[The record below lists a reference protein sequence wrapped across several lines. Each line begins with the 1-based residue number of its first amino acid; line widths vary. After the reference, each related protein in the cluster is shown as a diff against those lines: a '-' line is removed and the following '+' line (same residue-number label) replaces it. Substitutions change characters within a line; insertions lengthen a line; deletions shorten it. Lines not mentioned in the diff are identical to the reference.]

1 MLTRFVA
8 LLATA
13 RTALLTLVTLLLL
26 PRATPPPPRARGRHE
41 TRSDRGD
48 VPGWVLITVMTAA
61 LVVALWA
68 LAGEAFTSLFTDS
81 INRVRQAG

>member
-1 MLTRFVA
+1 MFTRIRLLVVVA
-8 LLATA
+8 LLTVLTCAT
-13 RTALLTLVTLLLL
+13 RTVSAAS
-26 PRATPPPPRARGRHE
+26 ATRRRGRRD
-41 TRSDRGD
+41 TLPDRGD

-81 INRVRQAG
+81 INKVRQAG

>member
-1 MLTRFVA
+1 MLVRTRA
-8 LLATA
+8 LVVT
-13 RTALLTLVTLLLL
+13 TLLTVLGLLGGVAT
-26 PRATPPPPRARGRHE
+26 RASTAAAPHRRGR
-41 TRSDRGD
+41 RDSRPDRGD

-81 INRVRQAG
+81 INKVRQAG

>member
-1 MLTRFVA
+1 ML
-8 LLATA
+8 A
-13 RTALLTLVTLLLL
+13 RTRALVVASLLSVLTLIGGLAS
-26 PRATPPPPRARGRHE
+26 PSPPPRRRGHRDS
-41 TRSDRGD
+41 RPDRGD

-81 INRVRQAG
+81 INKVRQAG

>member
-1 MLTRFVA
+1 MLVRTRA
-8 LLATA
+8 LVVT
-13 RTALLTLVTLLLL
+13 TLLTVLGLLGGLAS
-26 PRATPPPPRARGRHE
+26 RASTASARHRRGR
-41 TRSDRGD
+41 RDSRPDRGD

-81 INRVRQAG
+81 INKVRQAG

>member
-1 MLTRFVA
+1 MLVRTRALIVA
-8 LLATA
+8 SLLSV
-13 RTALLTLVTLLLL
+13 LTLIGGLAS
-26 PRATPPPPRARGRHE
+26 PASPPRRRGR
-41 TRSDRGD
+41 RDSRPDRGD

-81 INRVRQAG
+81 INKVRQAG

>member
-1 MLTRFVA
+1 MLVRTRA
-8 LLATA
+8 LIVTSLLSTLALIA
-13 RTALLTLVTLLLL
+13 GLAS
-26 PRATPPPPRARGRHE
+26 PASPPRRRGR
-41 TRSDRGD
+41 RDSRPDRGD

-81 INRVRQAG
+81 INKVRQAG

>member
-1 MLTRFVA
+1 MFTRLHA
-8 LLATA
+8 LLVTTLAT
-13 RTALLTLVTLLLL
+13 LLTTLLR
-26 PRATPPPPRARGRHE
+26 PRAESPPSPSRGRRE
-41 TRSDRGD
+41 TRADRGD

>member
-1 MLTRFVA
+1 MLVRTRALIVA
-8 LLATA
+8 SLLSTL
-13 RTALLTLVTLLLL
+13 ALIGGLTY
-26 PRATPPPPRARGRHE
+26 PASPPRRRGR
-41 TRSDRGD
+41 RDSRPDRGD

-81 INRVRQAG
+81 INKVRQAG

>member
-8 LLATA
+8 LATSFLLALYAPFRWSDTSYK
-13 RTALLTLVTLLLL
+13 R
-26 PRATPPPPRARGRHE
+26 RGRRHS
-41 TRSDRGD
+41 RSDRGD

-68 LAGEAFTSLFTDS
+68 LAGEAFTNFFTDS
-81 INRVRQAG
+81 MNKVRNAG

>member
-1 MLTRFVA
+1 MFTRIRHLVVA
-8 LLATA
+8 
-13 RTALLTLVTLLLL
+13 ALLTVLTSADHSASATSA
-26 PRATPPPPRARGRHE
+26 PRRRGRRH
-41 TRSDRGD
+41 SLPDRGD

-81 INRVRQAG
+81 INKVRQAG

>member
-1 MLTRFVA
+1 MLTRLRA
-8 LLATA
+8 LLLTA
-13 RTALLTLVTLLLL
+13 VLTLLARALA
-26 PRATPPPPRARGRHE
+26 PQPPRQRGKRATRP
-41 TRSDRGD
+41 DRGD

-81 INRVRQAG
+81 INKVRQAG

>member
-1 MLTRFVA
+1 MLTRSLA
-8 LLATA
+8 LLATLRA
-13 RTALLTLVTLLLL
+13 ALIALPLLH
-26 PRATPPPPRARGRHE
+26 RATPPPSRARGRRE
-41 TRSDRGD
+41 TRPDRGD

>member
-1 MLTRFVA
+1 MFTRLHA
-8 LLATA
+8 LLLTTLATLL
-13 RTALLTLVTLLLL
+13 TAL
-26 PRATPPPPRARGRHE
+26 PRPGAESPPSRARGRRE

-68 LAGEAFTSLFTDS
+68 MAGEAFTSLFTDS